1 MPGGSA
7 GSVPKPEGETHLESE
22 GPLAKLVGLM
32 PVRTA
37 GAGCGGVSRVDARQN
52 CQRRSLK
59 PEGEKG

>member
-7 GSVPKPEGETHLESE
+7 GSVPKPEGEKKQAHLESE

-52 CQRRSLK
+52 C
-59 PEGEKG
+59 